1 MTTLH
6 CYQIFY
12 IVTNKP
18 GLIFVQDDFGNLVA
32 IDFSLQYRFFQV

>member
-12 IVTNKP
+12 IVSDKP
-18 GLIFVQDDFGNLVA
+18 GSMFVQDDFGNLVA
-32 IDFSLQYRFFQV
+32 IEFSLLNRFFQV